1 MNKNKSGEFN
11 VIIYNECN
19 KDNIKSGEFNVII
32 YNECNKDNIKY
43 KSNDGILDV

>member
-1 MNKNKSGEFN
+1 MNKN
-11 VIIYNECN
+11 
-19 KDNIKSGEFNVII
+19 KSGEFNVII

>member
-19 KDNIKSGEFNVII
+19 KDNIK
-32 YNECNKDNIKY
+32 Y
-43 KSNDGILDV
+43 KSNEGILDEDNNLLDV